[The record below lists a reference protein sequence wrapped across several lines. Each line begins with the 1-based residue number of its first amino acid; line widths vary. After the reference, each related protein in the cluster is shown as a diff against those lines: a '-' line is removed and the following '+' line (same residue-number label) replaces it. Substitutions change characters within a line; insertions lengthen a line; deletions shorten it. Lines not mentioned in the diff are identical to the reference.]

1 VTAPERPDGDAAERT
16 AALQRE
22 PWAHELGV
30 EYLELGPGRCRV
42 ALTLRPT
49 MLNHQGAPHGGVI
62 FSLAD
67 VAFGAACNS
76 RGGTWV
82 ALTMTISFLAAAA
95 PGSRLV
101 AEARERRRGRRAAFF
116 DVTVSADGTTVAT
129 VHCVAH
135 RVGEPGPREGRAA
148 DGPDGGPADQPGSPR

>member
-1 VTAPERPDGDAAERT
+1 VAASGRRDGEAAERA

-22 PWAHELGV
+22 PWAQELGV

-42 ALTLRPT
+42 ALTLRPS
-49 MLNHQGAPHGGVI
+49 MLNHQGSPHGGVI

-82 ALTMTISFLAAAA
+82 ALSMTISYLTAA
-95 PGSRLV
+95 PAGARLV
-101 AEARERRRGRRAAFF
+101 AEARERRHGRRAGFY
-116 DVTVSADGTTVAT
+116 DVTVSADGSTIAA
-129 VHCVAH
+129 VHGVAH
-135 RVGEPGPREGRAA
+135 RVGEPSS
-148 DGPDGGPADQPGSPR
+148 PAS